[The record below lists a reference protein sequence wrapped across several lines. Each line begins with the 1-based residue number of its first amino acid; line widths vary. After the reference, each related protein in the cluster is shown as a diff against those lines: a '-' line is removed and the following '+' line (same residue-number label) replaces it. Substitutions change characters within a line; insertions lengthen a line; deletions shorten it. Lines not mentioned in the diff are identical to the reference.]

1 MSNPLTILKSCRLFN
16 NLHEGQIAH
25 LLNVLGAKTIH
36 YKREAVIAIEGDPCD
51 RLGIVLEGKIDLQN
65 ILPSGKVV
73 TLIQFGPGEVFGE
86 ALIFSK
92 QTEYPVTILSA
103 TPSTIMFIEKKE
115 VVFLLTHHPIL
126 LENFLGLLSDKLFF
140 MNKKVKVLALE
151 TIRQK
156 ICDFILKEYKKQKK
170 LRLDIPYSR
179 KEMAEHM
186 SLQRPSLSR
195 ELINMREEGLID
207 FDKHSIEI
215 LDLEGIELE
224 IL

>member
-1 MSNPLTILKSCRLFN
+1 MSNLLTVLKSCRLFD

-25 LLNVLGAKTIH
+25 LLNVLGAKTEH
-36 YKREAVIAIEGDPCD
+36 YKKEATIAIEGDVCNQ
-51 RLGIVLEGKIDLQN
+51 LGIVIDGKIELQN

-92 QTEYPVTILSA
+92 QTEYPITITTA
-103 TPSTIMFIEKKE
+103 TPCSVLFIDKKE
-115 VVFLLTHHPIL
+115 VIFLLTHHPVL

-140 MNKKVKVLALE
+140 MNKKVKVLSLE

-156 ICDFILKEYKKQKK
+156 ICDFLLKEYKNQKK
-170 LRLDIPYSR
+170 LKLNIPYSR
-179 KEMAEHM
+179 KEMAELM

-195 ELINMREEGLID
+195 ELINMRDEGLID
-207 FDKHSIEI
+207 FDKHTIEI

>member
-1 MSNPLTILKSCRLFN
+1 MSNTLTILKSCRLFT

-25 LLNVLGAKTIH
+25 LLNVLGAKTIT
-36 YKREAVIAIEGDPCD
+36 YKRDATIAIEGDKCD
-51 RLGIVLEGKIDLQN
+51 RLGIVLDGKIDLQN

-103 TPSTIMFIEKKE
+103 TASTIMFIEKKE

-126 LENFLGLLSDKLFF
+126 LENFLGLLSDKLFL

-156 ICDFILKEYKKQKK
+156 ISDFILKEYKKQKK
-170 LRLDIPYSR
+170 LKLDIPFSR
-179 KEMAEHM
+179 KEMAELM

-207 FDKHSIEI
+207 FDKHTIEI

>member
-1 MSNPLTILKSCRLFN
+1 MSNPLTVLKSCRLFN

-25 LLNVLGAKTIH
+25 LLNVLGAKTNH

-170 LRLDIPYSR
+170 LRLAIPYSR

-207 FDKHSIEI
+207 FDKHTIEI

>member
-1 MSNPLTILKSCRLFN
+1 MSNTLTVLKRCRLFT

-25 LLNVLGAKTIH
+25 LLNVLGAKTVN
-36 YKREAVIAIEGDPCD
+36 YKKDTAIAIEGDSCE
-51 RLGIVLEGKIDLQN
+51 RLGIVIEGKVDLQN

-73 TLIQFGPGEVFGE
+73 TLIQFGPAEVFGE

-92 QTEYPVTILSA
+92 QTEYPVTITSGTACSIL
-103 TPSTIMFIEKKE
+103 FIDKKE
-115 VVFLLTHHPIL
+115 VVFLLTHHPVL

-170 LRLDIPYSR
+170 MKLDIPYSR
-179 KEMAEHM
+179 KEMAELM

-207 FDKHSIEI
+207 FDKHTIEI
-215 LDLEGIELE
+215 LDLEGVELE